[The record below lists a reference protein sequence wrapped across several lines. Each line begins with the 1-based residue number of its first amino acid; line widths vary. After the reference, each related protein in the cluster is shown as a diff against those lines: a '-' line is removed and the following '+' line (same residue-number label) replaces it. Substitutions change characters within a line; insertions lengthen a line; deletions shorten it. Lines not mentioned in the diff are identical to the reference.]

1 MNLDIISKPTL
12 VVNEE
17 RCRSNI
23 AFMAE
28 KAQRLGLTL
37 RPHFKT
43 HQSHAIGEWFR
54 DAGISKI
61 AVSSVE
67 MALYFNRKK
76 WKDTT
81 LAIPVN
87 PREAAIFFALNRMIS
102 LNLVVTDPLSIEP
115 ILPFLTEHIP
125 GVFIKID
132 CGYGRAGLKAEDTD
146 AIVDVARTLASV
158 PKVAF
163 KGILTHDGHAYSA
176 RTQQEIEA
184 VRTSTN
190 MKLANVKA
198 ALEAAG
204 FHPLVS
210 AGDTPT
216 CSRSDNWQGI
226 DEIRPGNFVFYDV
239 QQWVA
244 GNCNVSQIATAVY
257 CPVISV
263 SPAEGKAVLYGG
275 SIHFSKDSAL
285 EDGKIVYGAGFSV
298 LEENAPWPEDSNEL
312 PFRLTGLSQ
321 EHGVITGSPESISL
335 LKPGHL
341 VAVHPAH
348 SCLAMRQFN
357 RFFTLDGSEEQTMNS

>member
-12 VVNEE
+12 VVDEA

-28 KAQRLGLTL
+28 KARRLGLTL

-54 DAGISKI
+54 DEGITRI
-61 AVSSVE
+61 TVSSVE

-87 PREAAIFFALNRMIS
+87 PREAAIFFALNRMVS
-102 LNLVVTDPLSIEP
+102 LNLVVTDPVSLDP

-125 GVFIKID
+125 GVFIKVD
-132 CGYGRAGLKAEDTD
+132 CGYGRAGLKAEDTG
-146 AIVDVARTLASV
+146 AIVKVAQALTLI

-163 KGILTHDGHAYSA
+163 KGILTHDGHAYYA
-176 RTQQEIEA
+176 RTQQEIEDI
-184 VRTSTN
+184 RTSTN
-190 MKLANVKA
+190 LKLANVKA
-198 ALEAAG
+198 ALEEAG
-204 FHPLVS
+204 FPAFVS

-216 CSRSDNWQGI
+216 CSRSDNWYGV

-244 GNCNVSQIATAVY
+244 GNCAPGQLATAVY

-263 SPAEGKAVLYGG
+263 TPGEGKALLYGG
-275 SIHFSKDSAL
+275 SIHFSKDSAI
-285 EDGKIVYGAGFSV
+285 EDGKIIYGAGFPV
-298 LEENAPWPEDSNEL
+298 LEDEAPWPEKSGDI

-321 EHGVITGSPESISL
+321 EHGVITGSPEAIGQ

-348 SCLAMRQFN
+348 SCLTMRQFN